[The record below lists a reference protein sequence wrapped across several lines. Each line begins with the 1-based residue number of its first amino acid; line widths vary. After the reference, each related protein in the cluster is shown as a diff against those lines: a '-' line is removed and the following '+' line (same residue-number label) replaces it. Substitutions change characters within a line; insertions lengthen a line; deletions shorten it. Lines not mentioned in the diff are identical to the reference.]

1 MPQNMEVEWETDL
14 RWKRKKQAPFLF
26 RQVAGWNGLKVY
38 RARVVPGRMLEHT
51 ADAHEINISLGG
63 ELVTEK
69 ISATGQ
75 RVRTVGR
82 EGNICFTPVGQP
94 ISASWNEVIDNMG
107 ILLDPSFVQKTA
119 SENKLGSGFEFA
131 EVYKQEDRL
140 VTQLGL
146 ALLEEAATEAP
157 MGRLYADSL
166 IQTIALHVLKTY
178 GTARAAVSHIN
189 GGLSGYRSR
198 RVREFIEAHLD
209 DDIGLAELSA
219 VAGLSQFHF
228 ARAFR
233 KTTGVTPQQYLM
245 QRRIE
250 RAKEMLSNERLPIV
264 EISLRTGFKNQSHFT
279 TLFRKFTSMTPKT
292 WRDLNLA

>member
-1 MPQNMEVEWETDL
+1 MPQNIEVDWETDL
-14 RWKRKKQAPFLF
+14 RWRRGKRSPYLF
-26 RQVAGWNGLKVY
+26 RQVAGWTGVKMY

-51 ADAHEINISLGG
+51 ADDHEINISLAG

-69 ISATGQ
+69 ISANGR

-94 ISASWNEVIDNMG
+94 ISASWSGEIDNMG
-107 ILLDPSFVQKTA
+107 ILLDPHFVQKTA
-119 SENKLGSGFEFA
+119 AENNLGNGFEFS

-146 ALLEEAATEAP
+146 ALLDEAAAEAP

-166 IQTIALHVLKTY
+166 IQTLTLHVLKTY
-178 GTARAAVSHIN
+178 GTAKAAVEHIS
-189 GGLSGYRSR
+189 GGLSGYRLQ
-198 RVREFIEAHLD
+198 RVREFIEGNLD
-209 DDIGLAELSA
+209 EDIGLAELSA

-228 ARAFR
+228 SRAFR
-233 KTTGVTPQQYLM
+233 KTTGITPQQYLM
-245 QRRIE
+245 QQRIE
-250 RAKEMLSNERLPIV
+250 RAKEMLSNDQLPIV

-279 TLFRKFTSMTPKT
+279 TLFRKFTSLTPRT
-292 WRDLNLA
+292 WRNLNLA